1 MQTTTV
7 GLFVGLILGLA
18 LVLEGF
24 GAMLVVG
31 FLGALGYLAGK
42 VIDGELD
49 LSEYLAGPG
58 NRPTSRR

>member
-31 FLGALGYLAGK
+31 FVGALGYLAAK

-49 LSEYLAGPG
+49 LSEYVAGPG
-58 NRPTSRR
+58 NRSTSRR

>member
-31 FLGALGYLAGK
+31 FVGALGYLAAK
-42 VIDGELD
+42 VIDGDLD
-49 LSEYLAGPG
+49 LSEYVGGPG
-58 NRPTSRR
+58 SRSTSRR

>member
-31 FLGALGYLAGK
+31 FVGALGYLAAK
-42 VIDGELD
+42 VIDGDLD
-49 LSEYLAGPG
+49 LSGFAGPG
-58 NRPTSRR
+58 TRPTSRR